1 MSHESVIQTQGLV
14 RRFGDL
20 TAINDL
26 TFEVNRGEV
35 FGFLGHN
42 GAGKT
47 TTIRILNGVLAASEG
62 SIRVLGLDP
71 IADGPALRR
80 RTGVLTENPSLDERM
95 TARENLQ
102 FYADLTEIPREKVKA
117 RIDELLADFDLADR
131 DKEKVGGYSK
141 GMKQRLALARPLLHY
156 PEIIYLD
163 EPTSGLDPVAA
174 LHVRQLVTRLS
185 VEDGR
190 TIFICT
196 HNLVEAQR
204 LCHRVAVLEQGKLIA
219 LGTPA
224 ELAQKF
230 GHRQRLEIEVGGD
243 QTARA
248 VETLNKLKGISAETG
263 ENHHVTLVGAAHER
277 IPEIVKALTDSSVR
291 IYRVT
296 PEEPSLEEVYLAL
309 HGEQEAV
316 A

>member
-1 MSHESVIQTQGLV
+1 VSHESVIQTQGLV